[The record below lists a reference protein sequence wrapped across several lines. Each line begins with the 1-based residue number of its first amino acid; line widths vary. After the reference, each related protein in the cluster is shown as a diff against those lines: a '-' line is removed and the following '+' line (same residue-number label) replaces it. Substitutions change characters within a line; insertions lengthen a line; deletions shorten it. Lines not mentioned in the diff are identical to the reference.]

1 MCIFKQSD
9 PIKLVL
15 SYVHKAAKRLDSARM
30 LRYNEET
37 GDFIPTNLGRTASYF
52 YINVDTMEQ
61 INRLL
66 MPIMTEADI
75 LRLMCTASEFEQIQV
90 NIAVYNLKKI

>member
-1 MCIFKQSD
+1 M
-9 PIKLVL
+9 
-15 SYVHKAAKRLDSARM
+15 HKAAKRLDSAQM

-61 INRLL
+61 IARL
-66 MPIMTEADI
+66 MVPVMTEAEI
-75 LRLMCTASEFEQIQV
+75 LRLMCKASEFEQIQV
-90 NIAVYNLKKI
+90 REKTFDF